1 MFLAAYS
8 SSDLIL
14 FLLELANGLSE
25 MANQFIDKVTQPIM
39 PLILDV
45 TWVDIILGGG
55 FWVFLGY
62 IVFVLLFE
70 VA

>member
-14 FLLELANGLSE
+14 FLLEVANGLSE
-25 MANQFIDKVTQPIM
+25 MANQFIDKVTQPIV

-62 IVFVLLFE
+62 IVFVWLIP
-70 VA
+70 

>member
-14 FLLELANGLSE
+14 FLLEVANGLSE

-62 IVFVLLFE
+62 IVFVWLIP
-70 VA
+70 